1 MSLILFKTAHLEFLD
16 CLSIW
21 ICLMFIMIR
30 LRLLYWEGHHRG
42 MGSSSGYL
50 MSGCVTGEASL
61 GLDLLVKAVSA
72 TFLTVIL
79 LVFPLQLCAKDLEE
93 DSLIFYR
100 ISCFWLNFRSFVLA
114 SASVSFVQQLLLG
127 RSNGDFSISLIF
139 FTFIIWSSSIKTIC
153 HSPHLFIYS
162 KVSKLFL

>member
-1 MSLILFKTAHLEFLD
+1 MSLILFKTTHLEFLD

-21 ICLMFIMIR
+21 ICLVSHDQVETV
-30 LRLLYWEGHHRG
+30 LYWEGHHRG

-50 MSGCVTGEASL
+50 MSGCVTGDASL

-79 LVFPLQLCAKDLEE
+79 LVFPLQLCTKDLGE

-100 ISCFWLNFRSFVLA
+100 ISCF
-114 SASVSFVQQLLLG
+114 
-127 RSNGDFSISLIF
+127 
-139 FTFIIWSSSIKTIC
+139 
-153 HSPHLFIYS
+153 
-162 KVSKLFL
+162 